1 MKCAICKRKTDW
13 DESYGR
19 PTFIVCPYC
28 YNILRKD
35 NKNALDTILKIGMI
49 KEDLEEKEVDK

>member
-1 MKCAICKRKTDW
+1 MKCAICERKTDW

-19 PTFIVCPYC
+19 PTFIVCPHC

-35 NKNALDTILKIGMI
+35 NKNALDTILKIGTI
-49 KEDLEEKEVDK
+49 KEDLEEKKVDK

>member
-1 MKCAICKRKTDW
+1 MKCAIFKRKTDC

>member
-35 NKNALDTILKIGMI
+35 NNNALDTILKIGII
-49 KEDLEEKEVDK
+49 KKDLEEKKVDK